1 MTTTVTPQHVGS
13 GFSHSF
19 KRESRKWWRIS
30 RWYKQAALWTILFG
44 ILTFLFYALLSP
56 VSWLINL
63 LNEIYE
69 LVIDPSPVAIAQLVR
84 NGISQDVQYS
94 SAALVLPLIF
104 AVAYTIIGE
113 AIIVIFNS
121 QFFDE
126 LNRGSLKWS
135 FSRSIKRGAYVVS
148 KALADNLGVFIMT
161 VLIPF
166 ITLLVITLVA
176 AKENTISPVNYFAT
190 MLLIM
195 LGFIFWHS
203 FVMVLIFTTRRR
215 ALSFGIPVILLIFG
229 GLVSRTLDQ
238 ALGTGTL
245 ITQLSPWTSRNYI
258 TSMLNGTLDFSN
270 PDVVISIA
278 ATAVWAI
285 LLYLITWFALRRADI

>member
-1 MTTTVTPQHVGS
+1 MTTTVPTQSPGS
-13 GFSHSF
+13 GFSQSF

-30 RWYKQAALWTILFG
+30 RWYKQAAIWTILFG
-44 ILTFLFYALLSP
+44 LLTFLFFTILSP
-56 VSWLINL
+56 ISWLINL
-63 LNEIYE
+63 LNTVYE
-69 LVIDPSPVAIAQLVR
+69 LVIDPNPIAIAQLLR
-84 NGISQDVQYS
+84 RGLSTDVQYS

-104 AVAYTIIGE
+104 AVAYTIIGQ
-113 AIIVIFNS
+113 AIIVIFNG

-166 ITLLVITLVA
+166 GILFIITTIA
-176 AKENTISPVNYFAT
+176 ARENTIPPLNYLAT

-195 LGFIFWHS
+195 LGFVFWHS
-203 FVMVLIFTTRRR
+203 FVMVLTFTTRRR

-229 GLVSRTLDQ
+229 GLVSRTLDE

-245 ITQLSPWTSRNYI
+245 ISQLSPWSSRNYI
-258 TSMLNGTLDFSN
+258 NGLLTGALDFGD
-270 PDVVISIA
+270 PQLITAVVV
-278 ATAVWAI
+278 TAVWAI
-285 LLYLITWFALRRADI
+285 LLYLITWLALRRADL